1 MLGSDSVDDDP
12 ICAVF
17 LTMLPIHHVGVSTLG
32 DPFDV
37 ETVCAS
43 DGAAAALEE
52 VQLSSGVGPGWDA
65 RIARAPVLLHDL
77 RDATTTDW
85 PMLRSVA
92 AYHGV
97 RSLYA
102 FPMTVGALEVG
113 VVDLYADG
121 LGALKQRDLALASVM
136 ADAAALRIFERVL
149 SGNDADGGSGGSSR
163 RVVHQATGMVCAQLR
178 VNSNDALVVIR
189 AHAFASGRSVTQIAE
204 SIISR
209 EIDFTA

>member
-1 MLGSDSVDDDP
+1 M
-12 ICAVF
+12 
-17 LTMLPIHHVGVSTLG
+17 
-32 DPFDV
+32 
-37 ETVCAS
+37 
-43 DGAAAALEE
+43 
-52 VQLSSGVGPGWDA
+52 
-65 RIARAPVLLHDL
+65 LLHDL

>member
-1 MLGSDSVDDDP
+1 MLGSHSVDDDP

-17 LTMLPIHHVGVSTLG
+17 LTMLPVHHVGVSTLG

-43 DGAAAALEE
+43 DGAAAALEDI
-52 VQLSSGVGPGWDA
+52 QLSSGVGPGWDA
-65 RIARAPVLLHDL
+65 RVARTPVLLHDL
-77 RDATTTDW
+77 RDAATTDW
-85 PMLRSVA
+85 PMLQSVA
-92 AYHGV
+92 AHHGV

-121 LGALKQRDLALASVM
+121 RGALKQRDVALASLM

-149 SGNDADGGSGGSSR
+149 AGNAADAGFGSSSR
-163 RVVHQATGMVCAQLR
+163 RIVHQATGMVCAQLR
-178 VNSNDALVVIR
+178 VNSDDALVVIR
-189 AHAFASGRSVTQIAE
+189 AHAFASGRSVTEIAE

-209 EIDFTA
+209 EIDFTV